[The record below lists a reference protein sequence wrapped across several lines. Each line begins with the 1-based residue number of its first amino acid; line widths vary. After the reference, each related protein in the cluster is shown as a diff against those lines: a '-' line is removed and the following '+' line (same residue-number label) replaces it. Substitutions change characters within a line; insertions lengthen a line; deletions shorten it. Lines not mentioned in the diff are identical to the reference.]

1 MMGRL
6 IVIEGLDGSGKAT
19 QAELLHKRL
28 LAAGTDALKIA
39 FPDYR
44 SEASALV
51 RLYLSGALGGLEDVN
66 VYAASSFYA
75 ADRYASYATAWGQD
89 YRRGRVIVADRYAT
103 SNVCHQMPRLPQS
116 EWGGYLDW
124 LYDYEYV
131 KLGLPRPDDIVY
143 LDMPPEISRKLLEK
157 RQSSGDIHERDLEYL
172 KKCRNAALYAAEKL
186 GWKTLPCYEGENA
199 LPVGHIAEKIA
210 NMLGLD

>member
-1 MMGRL
+1 L
-6 IVIEGLDGSGKAT
+6 E
-19 QAELLHKRL
+19 RL
-28 LAAGTDALKIA
+28 LAAGTAALLVS
-39 FPDYR
+39 FPDYK

-51 RLYLSGALGGLEDVN
+51 RMYLSGALGGLDEVN

-75 ADRYASYATAWGQD
+75 ADRYASFSTSWGED
-89 YRRGRVIVADRYAT
+89 YRNGRVIIADRYTT

-131 KLGLPRPDDIVY
+131 RLNLPKPDDIVY

-157 RQSSGDIHERDLEYL
+157 RRSSGDIHERDMEYL
-172 KKCRNAALYAAEKL
+172 KKCRRAALYAAEKL
-186 GWKTLPCYEGENA
+186 GWSVISCVEDGNILAIEN
-199 LPVGHIAEKIA
+199 IAEKIA
-210 NMLGLD
+210 NILR